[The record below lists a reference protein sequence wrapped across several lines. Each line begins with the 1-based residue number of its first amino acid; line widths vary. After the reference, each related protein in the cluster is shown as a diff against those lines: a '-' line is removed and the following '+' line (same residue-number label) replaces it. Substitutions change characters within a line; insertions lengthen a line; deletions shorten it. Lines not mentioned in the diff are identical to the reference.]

1 MSNYQ
6 VKSQVQS
13 SKNVEPISKE
23 KNIENIEFHEILPQ
37 VKIEDHD
44 NVLQEVVEEAKGGNM
59 ELLKRI

>member
-1 MSNYQ
+1 MSD
-6 VKSQVQS
+6 
-13 SKNVEPISKE
+13 PIFE
-23 KNIENIEFHEILPQ
+23 EENIENVEFHEILPQ

>member
-1 MSNYQ
+1 MS
-6 VKSQVQS
+6 SQFL
-13 SKNVEPISKE
+13 KK

-44 NVLQEVVEEAKGGNM
+44 NVLQVVEEAKGGNM

>member
-1 MSNYQ
+1 MS
-6 VKSQVQS
+6 
-13 SKNVEPISKE
+13 EPIFE
-23 KNIENIEFHEILPQ
+23 EENIENVEFHEILPQ